1 MPSSDCSEC
10 NYYMKHLDFGH
21 DKCQEHRACHTRE
34 GYEPHRCD
42 ACLVNRGVWVPISST
57 SGVNTLNWKYPK
69 LEMHFRILLCCFN
82 TAFGIGM
89 LIHTYLLYLIEL
101 LVLYLHI
108 CYNNNTD
115 SFIFVT

>member
-42 ACLVNRGVWVPISST
+42 ACLVNWGVWDPLSST
-57 SGVNTLNWKYPK
+57 LARWR
-69 LEMHFRILLCCFN
+69 H
-82 TAFGIGM
+82 
-89 LIHTYLLYLIEL
+89 EL
-101 LVLYLHI
+101 LLHSKWMGGE
-108 CYNNNTD
+108 D
-115 SFIFVT
+115 V